1 MRRKSKLRRFIG
13 KFAKFTRRRKGKL
26 TLKNHVHALKP
37 MRGLTSIPLRFRGR
51 RVS

>member
-1 MRRKSKLRRFIG
+1 MRKKNRLRRFTG
-13 KFAKFTRRRKGKL
+13 KFARFMRRRKGKL
-26 TLKNHVHALKP
+26 TLKNHIHALKP

>member
-1 MRRKSKLRRFIG
+1 MRRKNRLRRFTG
-13 KFAKFTRRRKGKL
+13 KLARFARRRKGKL